1 MEFSIRTLY
10 VTPYQGQMS
19 TDPMDAIKTIVSG
32 EDNVDSYGGM
42 MLFSSTIT
50 EITKKLGVFYDGT
63 LMRIV
68 ETNEEGEEL
77 INRFKKACSLLE
89 ELPLDETASI
99 IKLFHQA
106 DTFGRGTSKNS
117 KFINDNENT
126 KILEI

>member
-99 IKLFHQA
+99 IKLFH
-106 DTFGRGTSKNS
+106 GVGLSKNS